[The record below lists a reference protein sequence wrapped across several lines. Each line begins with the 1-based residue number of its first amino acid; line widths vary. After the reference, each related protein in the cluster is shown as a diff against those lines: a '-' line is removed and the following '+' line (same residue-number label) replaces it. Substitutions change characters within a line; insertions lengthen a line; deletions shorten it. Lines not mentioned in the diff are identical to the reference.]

1 MGRFTLNRRKTMPTA
16 TSVTVEKTA
25 TSVSVRNDG
34 MSDIMYSRVITD
46 VDSGQV
52 IVRDVVR
59 ETVETAKVLK
69 DIEALAAI
77 EPEQPEV

>member
-1 MGRFTLNRRKTMPTA
+1 MATNVTIEKEA
-16 TSVTVEKTA
+16 TSVTV
-25 TSVSVRNDG
+25 RDDG
-34 MSDIMYSRVITD
+34 MSDIMYRRVITD

-59 ETVETAKVLK
+59 ETVETAAVLA

-77 EPEQPEV
+77 VPEKPEV

>member
-1 MGRFTLNRRKTMPTA
+1 MPTA